1 MSCLFHSLSRFVE
14 EDSSSLRKKIC
25 DYLAT
30 NPMLFGDVTASS
42 AMEWDGVR
50 GDYVHHMRSTSTWGG
65 AIEIKAFCNLYGMKV
80 VVENIRDRNGDT
92 IEFVPESGAE
102 NSREIR
108 ITWSGGHYEPL
119 VPARVAAGPPPTLP
133 QPEVQTE
140 PHTQPTERTCAP
152 INHQHRCRF
161 RIRFR

>member
-1 MSCLFHSLSRFVE
+1 MSCLFHSLSRFVG
-14 EDSSSLRKKIC
+14 EDSSTLRKKIC

-30 NPMLFGDVTASS
+30 NPTLFGDVTASS
-42 AMEWDGVR
+42 TMEWDGVR
-50 GDYVHHMRSTSTWGG
+50 GDYVQDMRSTSTWGG

-102 NSREIR
+102 NSKEIR

-119 VPARVAAGPPPTLP
+119 VPARVTAEPPPALSH
-133 QPEVQTE
+133 PEVQVE
-140 PHTQPTERTCAP
+140 PHTQPTERAP
-152 INHQHRCRF
+152 LNHHHRCRF

>member
-30 NPMLFGDVTASS
+30 NPTLFGDVTASS

-50 GDYVHHMRSTSTWGG
+50 GDYVQGMRSTSTWGG
-65 AIEIKAFCNLYGMKV
+65 AIEIKAFCNLYGIKV

-92 IEFVPESGAE
+92 IEFVPESGTE

-119 VPARVAAGPPPTLP
+119 VPARVASDPPPA
-133 QPEVQTE
+133 E
-140 PHTQPTERTCAP
+140 PHTQPAERAP
-152 INHQHRCRF
+152 LNHHHRCRF
-161 RIRFR
+161 RLRFR